1 MGFTAQALPH
11 PFTIRPQ
18 APPANIYIA
27 TNMAALGNAPKVAAA
42 TYHKLQPPPPPPAA
56 ALSTQHSAL
65 SMSAG
70 APATASDKKKD
81 IGPDGEKIKD
91 VTYYDLLG
99 VRGDATDIDL
109 KKAYRKA
116 AIRWHPDKNPGDEE
130 AQKKFVAI
138 GEAYQILSDP
148 QERAFYNKNGKR
160 ERGQAGQMPM
170 EDPGKLFETMFGGEK
185 FRDWI
190 GEISLGKDIG
200 KAFET
205 HTTEEER
212 ETMKAEWAAS
222 QQANGSANLPASI
235 THDLDS
241 SVAPSSPK
249 STSPNLKPSPS
260 LSAGSG
266 IQPSPANAT
275 TSTTLAS
282 SSSHPPGSTPPSATP
297 AAAATTTTPAPAAKP
312 SLKQTP
318 EQRAEA
324 EKYEKQ
330 RKEDTINR
338 VNELTKKLLERIRP
352 LVEAAKPG
360 EKGDPETDRFTQGI
374 KMEAEDLKLESF
386 GVELLRLIGTVYY
399 TKAST
404 YIKLHR
410 SKSPFANFLGLPG
423 FYENTKQK
431 GKMIKEAWGMLSSTL
446 DVQTAMMD
454 LEKRQEKGEV
464 AEEEM
469 EKLNKDL
476 VGKLLLISWKGTRF
490 ESGAILRQVA
500 DNVLSKESPS
510 VTEETIMNRAKALL
524 LIGLIFKEVKP
535 DETDEER
542 RELERLVAEAAA
554 KKKDKKAKKS

>member
-1 MGFTAQALPH
+1 MP
-11 PFTIRPQ
+11 
-18 APPANIYIA
+18 
-27 TNMAALGNAPKVAAA
+27 
-42 TYHKLQPPPPPPAA
+42 
-56 ALSTQHSAL
+56 
-65 SMSAG
+65 
-70 APATASDKKKD
+70 SDSPSKDNKPSNPDENKPND

-91 VTYYDLLG
+91 MTYYDLLG
-99 VRGDATDIDL
+99 VRGDASDIDL

-160 ERGQAGQMPM
+160 EHGQAGHMPM

-212 ETMKAEWAAS
+212 EAMKAEWAAKQ
-222 QQANGSANLPASI
+222 QQANGSAPATI
-235 THDLDS
+235 KHDLDS

-249 STSPNLKPSPS
+249 SATPDLTRSPS
-260 LSAGSG
+260 LATGAG
-266 IQPSPANAT
+266 IQPSPPNAT

-282 SSSHPPGSTPPSATP
+282 SSNHAPGSSAAPSSSTSANHP
-297 AAAATTTTPAPAAKP
+297 TTVKP
-312 SLKQTP
+312 SLKQTA

-330 RKEDTINR
+330 RREDTVNR

-352 LVEAAKPG
+352 FVEAAKPG
-360 EKGDPETDRFTQGI
+360 EKGDSETERFTESI
-374 KMEAEDLKLESF
+374 KTEAEDLKLESF
-386 GVELLRLIGTVYY
+386 GVELLRLIGNVYY

-423 FYENTKQK
+423 FFENTKQK

-454 LEKRQEKGEV
+454 LEKRQEKGELP
-464 AEEEM
+464 EEEM
-469 EKLNKDL
+469 ERLNKDL

-500 DNVLSKESPS
+500 DNVLSKDSPK
-510 VTEETIMNRAKALL
+510 VTDEVLMNRAKALL
-524 LIGLIFKEVKP
+524 LIGMIFKAVEP
-535 DETDEER
+535 DESDEER

-554 KKKDKKAKKS
+554 KKKDRKAKKC

>member
-1 MGFTAQALPH
+1 MC
-11 PFTIRPQ
+11 IMSVD
-18 APPANIYIA
+18 PP
-27 TNMAALGNAPKVAAA
+27 
-42 TYHKLQPPPPPPAA
+42 
-56 ALSTQHSAL
+56 
-65 SMSAG
+65 
-70 APATASDKKKD
+70 SDNNDKPND
-81 IGPDGEKIKD
+81 IPDGEKIKD
-91 VTYYDLLG
+91 MSYYELLG

-109 KKAYRKA
+109 KVSLLPFPDSYKIQRIKAYRKA

-130 AQKKFVAI
+130 AQKKFVSI

-148 QERAFYNKNGKR
+148 QAFYNKNGKR
-160 ERGQAGQMPM
+160 EHGQAGQMPM

-205 HTTEEER
+205 NTTEEER
-212 ETMKAEWAAS
+212 ETMKAEWSAK
-222 QQANGSANLPASI
+222 QQANSATHHPTA
-235 THDLDS
+235 TQHDLDT

-249 STSPNLKPSPS
+249 NTTPDLRRSPS
-260 LSAGSG
+260 LTPGSG

-282 SSSHPPGSTPPSATP
+282 SSSHPPASTAPPTS
-297 AAAATTTTPAPAAKP
+297 TTTPAVKP
-312 SLKQTP
+312 KQTP
-318 EQRAEA
+318 EQKAEA

-338 VNELTKKLLERIRP
+338 VNDLTKNLLERIRP

-360 EKGDPETDRFTQGI
+360 EPGDPETERFTNGI

-386 GVELLRLIGTVYY
+386 GVELLRLIGTVYF

-431 GKMIKEAWGMLSSTL
+431 GKMIKEAWGMLTR
-446 DVQTAMMD
+446 
-454 LEKRQEKGEV
+454 EGELP
-464 AEEEM
+464 EEEM

-500 DNVLSKESPS
+500 DNVLSKDSPT
-510 VTEETIMNRAKALL
+510 VTDETIMNRAKALL
-524 LIGLIFKEVKP
+524 LIGLIFKEVQP
-535 DETDEER
+535 DESDGER
-542 RELERLVAEAAA
+542 RELERLVAEAAT
-554 KKKDKKAKKS
+554 KKKDKKTKNKYQFFHK

>member
-1 MGFTAQALPH
+1 
-11 PFTIRPQ
+11 
-18 APPANIYIA
+18 
-27 TNMAALGNAPKVAAA
+27 
-42 TYHKLQPPPPPPAA
+42 
-56 ALSTQHSAL
+56 
-65 SMSAG
+65 
-70 APATASDKKKD
+70 
-81 IGPDGEKIKD
+81 
-91 VTYYDLLG
+91 
-99 VRGDATDIDL
+99 
-109 KKAYRKA
+109 
-116 AIRWHPDKNPGDEE
+116 
-130 AQKKFVAI
+130 
-138 GEAYQILSDP
+138 
-148 QERAFYNKNGKR
+148 
-160 ERGQAGQMPM
+160 
-170 EDPGKLFETMFGGEK
+170 
-185 FRDWI
+185 
-190 GEISLGKDIG
+190 
-200 KAFET
+200 
-205 HTTEEER
+205 
-212 ETMKAEWAAS
+212 MKAEWAAK
-222 QQANGSANLPASI
+222 QQANGNPQQTI
-235 THDLDS
+235 KHDLDS

-249 STSPNLKPSPS
+249 NTTPDLRRSPS
-260 LSAGSG
+260 LAPGSG

-282 SSSHPPGSTPPSATP
+282 SSSQPTGSTAPPTS
-297 AAAATTTTPAPAAKP
+297 TTTPAAKP

-338 VNELTKKLLERIRP
+338 VNDLTKKLLERIRP

-360 EKGDPETDRFTQGI
+360 EPGDPETERFTNGI

-410 SKSPFANFLGLPG
+410 SKSPLANFLGLPG

-454 LEKRQEKGEV
+454 LEKRQEKGELP
-464 AEEEM
+464 EEEM

-500 DNVLSKESPS
+500 DNVLSKDSPN
-510 VTEETIMNRAKALL
+510 VTDETIMNRAKALV
-524 LIGLIFKEVKP
+524 LIGAIFKAVQP
-535 DETDEER
+535 DETDHEER
-542 RELERLVAEAAA
+542 RELERSVLSLNDCLMMSEVDYSSINLAGCVVVLQIGRRGSCQEEG
-554 KKKDKKAKKS
+554 

>member
-1 MGFTAQALPH
+1 MSA
-11 PFTIRPQ
+11 
-18 APPANIYIA
+18 
-27 TNMAALGNAPKVAAA
+27 NAPENTTDTK
-42 TYHKLQPPPPPPAA
+42 PR
-56 ALSTQHSAL
+56 
-65 SMSAG
+65 
-70 APATASDKKKD
+70 D

-91 VTYYDLLG
+91 MSYYDLLG

-130 AQKKFVAI
+130 AQKQFVSI

-160 ERGQAGQMPM
+160 EHGQAGQMPM

-212 ETMKAEWAAS
+212 ETMKAEWAAK
-222 QQANGSANLPASI
+222 QQANGTATPQATI
-235 THDLDS
+235 KHDLNS

-249 STSPNLKPSPS
+249 NTTPDLRRSPS
-260 LSAGSG
+260 LATGSG

-282 SSSHPPGSTPPSATP
+282 SSSHPSGSTNASTSN
-297 AAAATTTTPAPAAKP
+297 TTTTSTVKP

-330 RKEDTINR
+330 RKEDTVNR

-360 EKGDPETDRFTQGI
+360 EKGDPETERFTQGI

-423 FYENTKQK
+423 FFENTKQK

-454 LEKRQEKGEV
+454 LEKRQEKGELP
-464 AEEEM
+464 EEEM

-500 DNVLSKESPS
+500 DNVLSKESAS
-510 VTEETIMNRAKALL
+510 VTDEMVMNRAKALL
-524 LIGLIFKEVKP
+524 LIGMIFKEVQP

-554 KKKDKKAKKS
+554 KKKEKKVKK

>member
-1 MGFTAQALPH
+1 MTSD
-11 PFTIRPQ
+11 TI
-18 APPANIYIA
+18 N
-27 TNMAALGNAPKVAAA
+27 
-42 TYHKLQPPPPPPAA
+42 
-56 ALSTQHSAL
+56 
-65 SMSAG
+65 
-70 APATASDKKKD
+70 SDKPND

-91 VTYYDLLG
+91 MSYYDLLG

-116 AIRWHPDKNPGDEE
+116 AIRWHPDKNPGNEE

-160 ERGQAGQMPM
+160 EHGQSGQMPM

-212 ETMKAEWAAS
+212 DAMKAEWAAKHTNES
-222 QQANGSANLPASI
+222 TPQPATI
-235 THDLDS
+235 KHDLDS

-249 STSPNLKPSPS
+249 NTSPDLRRSPS
-260 LSAGSG
+260 LAQGSG

-275 TSTTLAS
+275 TSTTLAFS
-282 SSSHPPGSTPPSATP
+282 STHTPGSTAP
-297 AAAATTTTPAPAAKP
+297 PAPATIPASKP

-330 RKEDTINR
+330 RREDTINR
-338 VNELTKKLLERIRP
+338 VNDLTKKLLERIRP
-352 LVEAAKPG
+352 FVEAAHPG
-360 EKGDPETDRFTQGI
+360 DPNDPETQSFTKGI

-386 GVELLRLIGTVYY
+386 GVELLKLIGTVYY

-410 SKSPFANFLGLPG
+410 SKSPFANFLGVPG
-423 FYENTKQK
+423 FIENTKQK

-454 LEKRQEKGEV
+454 IGKKQEKGEL

-469 EKLNKDL
+469 ERLSKDL

-510 VTEETIMNRAKALL
+510 VTDATLMNRAQALL
-524 LIGLIFKEVKP
+524 LIGAIFKEVQP

-554 KKKDKKAKKS
+554 KKKDKKAKK